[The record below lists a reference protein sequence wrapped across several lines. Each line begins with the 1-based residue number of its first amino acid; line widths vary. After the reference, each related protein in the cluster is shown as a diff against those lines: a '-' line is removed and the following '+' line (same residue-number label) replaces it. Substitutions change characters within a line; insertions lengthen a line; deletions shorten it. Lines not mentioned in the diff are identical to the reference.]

1 MYCKKCGK
9 EILDG
14 AGFCKFCGG
23 RVKTDT
29 PAPTESRAFAQISFA
44 PLPAVGQKETQ
55 PKKLPVSM
63 SSLGLALAAL
73 VIVVIAAGLIFAGV
87 GNKSKREIRQAKK
100 YLEEGNYEEAW
111 GCCERVLEKDRRY
124 VEAYLV
130 CADIHIG
137 REPYNDAIEILDE
150 YLETANEKELKKYKE
165 NFDEKREE
173 IYHARV
179 EVYLTR
185 ADERMA
191 MDAYSDALAEVN
203 KYMRAA
209 GTEEIEEYGEMFDEK
224 REEIYRAQGEALAG
238 VWQLN
243 YDICNLIPKGSTG
256 SYTTPMDTVPILLEF
271 DGAGGLYL
279 SIEQDY
285 FDGMRQIL
293 SDFATAAA
301 TAVTRSSLGGKA
313 AGWVTDLVTGLLA
326 DNAGVS
332 YSYDVAEDR
341 LYCTNAEGEEESYL
355 FEING
360 ATLTFQSCSEEKY
373 YLDFP
378 LELKRAE

>member
-1 MYCKKCGK
+1 M
-9 EILDG
+9 
-14 AGFCKFCGG
+14 
-23 RVKTDT
+23 
-29 PAPTESRAFAQISFA
+29 
-44 PLPAVGQKETQ
+44 
-55 PKKLPVSM
+55 
-63 SSLGLALAAL
+63 
-73 VIVVIAAGLIFAGV
+73 
-87 GNKSKREIRQAKK
+87 
-100 YLEEGNYEEAW
+100 
-111 GCCERVLEKDRRY
+111 
-124 VEAYLV
+124 
-130 CADIHIG
+130 
-137 REPYNDAIEILDE
+137 
-150 YLETANEKELKKYKE
+150 
-165 NFDEKREE
+165 
-173 IYHARV
+173 
-179 EVYLTR
+179 TR
-185 ADERMA
+185 SDERMA
-191 MDAYSDALAEVN
+191 MVGYSDALAEVN
-203 KYMRAA
+203 KYMSAA

-256 SYTTPMDTVPILLEF
+256 SYTIPMDTVPILLEF
-271 DGAGGLYL
+271 DSAGGLYL

-301 TAVTRSSLGGKA
+301 AAVTRSSLGGKA
-313 AGWVTDLVTGLLA
+313 AGWVTDLATGLLA

-360 ATLTFQSCSEEKY
+360 AALTIQSCSEEKY